1 MALHISAKQAG
12 TILGIEGQTVIRM
25 EQRGYLTD
33 VSGRTGQHHHYYAQ
47 AEVRA
52 LQKVYTPRLADTTIQ
67 MRIAKNATDAPS
79 AHAEDLPSKKYGHGL
94 SETATWLTSYLTA
107 QGGTARVSELLRDA
121 HTAGH
126 SQDAC
131 YSARHHV
138 GIFSVA
144 LRTEPGMGS
153 SRGWSLP
160 VGEMPLVIRAFLQ
173 EDAPPDDVQV
183 ERSVPTPDQSRLL
196 RPSDVTQMF
205 NLSST
210 TLWRLQQTPGF
221 PKKYRIS
228 DNAVGFREDEIQA
241 WLEARRGVD
250 VKGRRPRGRPRKAPQ
265 SVDALPPV
273 DIPPP
278 AVTPLVGQQR
288 DDGMMTQ
295 IADLHVKLDRRMFVL
310 AEVHAKLDRLLAIW
324 E

>member
-12 TILGIEGQTVIRM
+12 TILGIKGQTVIRL

-52 LQKVYTPRLADTTIQ
+52 LQKVYAAGLPDTTLRARLAQ
-67 MRIAKNATDAPS
+67 NATNAPS
-79 AHAEDLPSKKYGHGL
+79 AHAEDRPSKKYGHGL
-94 SETATWLTSYLTA
+94 SETATWLTAYLTA

-131 YSARHHV
+131 YSARNHV

-144 LRTEPGMGS
+144 RRTELGMGS
-153 SRGWSLP
+153 LRGWSLP
-160 VGEMPLVIRAFLQ
+160 VGDLHVE
-173 EDAPPDDVQV
+173 APAETGPPPAP
-183 ERSVPTPDQSRLL
+183 E
-196 RPSDVTQMF
+196 
-205 NLSST
+205 
-210 TLWRLQQTPGF
+210 G
-221 PKKYRIS
+221 Y
-228 DNAVGFREDEIQA
+228 VG
-241 WLEARRGVD
+241 WGV
-250 VKGRRPRGRPRKAPQ
+250 GRRRPRGRPRKSPKWE
-265 SVDALPPV
+265 DAIHNV
-273 DIPPP
+273 DIPPT

-288 DDGMMTQ
+288 HDGMMTQ

-310 AEVHAKLDRLLAIW
+310 AEVHAKLDQLLNIW
-324 E
+324 K